1 MRKLEEKKKAL
12 EDRNQRLVGE
22 WDLEVA
28 GPESVKGTKATLVMK
43 DMPPDSWDDSWI
55 DCSDLNS
62 AAYAFGNLQGFQ
74 KGSGVADTIMKF
86 ETKWKVMGK
95 RYTGCLSVCVVP
107 SDRLGDD
114 LMVKGK
120 FNNGVNGCSDML
132 RVWNNSHAIVL

>member
-62 AAYAFGNLQGFQ
+62 AAYAFGNLHAGLPE
-74 KGSGVADTIMKF
+74 GEWRG
-86 ETKWKVMGK
+86 
-95 RYTGCLSVCVVP
+95 RYDHEV
-107 SDRLGDD
+107 
-114 LMVKGK
+114 
-120 FNNGVNGCSDML
+120 
-132 RVWNNSHAIVL
+132 